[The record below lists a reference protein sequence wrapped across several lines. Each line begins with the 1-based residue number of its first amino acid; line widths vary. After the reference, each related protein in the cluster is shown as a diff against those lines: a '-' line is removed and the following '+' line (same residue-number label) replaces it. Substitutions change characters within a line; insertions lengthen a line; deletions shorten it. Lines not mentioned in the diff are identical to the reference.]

1 MDWLNLP
8 NDRLNPFLRQQFSR
22 PRIPALRIVTADAV
36 MRTPR
41 KINRIPDAF
50 TVNNRFGISR

>member
-1 MDWLNLP
+1 MVGFNFP

-22 PRIPALRIVTADAV
+22 LWIPALRIMTADAV